1 MIFTGINPETVQ
13 ATQGNSPE
21 EDICPIC
28 LEAFNRQVNAVDTT
42 TCKHT
47 FHVDCL
53 KKALN
58 KQNQLS
64 DRTPCPVCRADLSS
78 LSTAYARSSTS
89 GQREHRYHDSMR
101 RIKAERAR
109 ERYRLKH
116 EAAYAERQRQRAQRE
131 IHRSNKITNTR
142 TSGSNQTNRGNH

>member
-1 MIFTGINPETVQ
+1 MIFAGINPETVQ
-13 ATQGNSPE
+13 ATQANRPE

-28 LEAFNRQVNAVDTT
+28 LEAFNRQVKAVDTT

-58 KQNQLS
+58 EQKQLS
-64 DRTPCPVCRADLSS
+64 DRTTCPVCRTDLSR
-78 LSTAYARSSTS
+78 LSTAYARSATS
-89 GQREHRYHDSMR
+89 GQRKHRYHDSMR
-101 RIKAERAR
+101 RIKAERER

-116 EAAYAERQRQRAQRE
+116 DPAYAERQRQRAQRE

-142 TSGSNQTNRGNH
+142 TLGSNQTNKGTH